1 MTQKYNGWTNYAT
14 WRIAL
19 EVFDGI
25 DLSFFEID
33 DTYNLSQD
41 LKEFAE
47 DKIFMDVP
55 DSLSRDY
62 AYAFFQEVNFYEIAS
77 NLLADYK
84 IQQEV
89 A

>member
-25 DLSFFEID
+25 DLSYFEID
-33 DTYNLSQD
+33 DIYDLSQD
-41 LKEFAE
+41 LKAYAE
-47 DKIFMDVP
+47 DHIFMDVP
-55 DSLSRDY
+55 NSLARDY
-62 AYAFFQEVNFYEIAS
+62 AYAFLQEVNFYEIAS
-77 NLLADYK
+77 NLVQDYVTEK
-84 IQQEV
+84 EV